1 MREKTYISK
10 PIVDKPLLDTISKP
24 ALIAWFRCNSCP
36 SCKFREEVIDDH
48 PKVDIH
54 WCSDTHLS
62 YNIVDMVEFLGYER
76 E

>member
-1 MREKTYISK
+1 MKNMC
-10 PIVDKPLLDTISKP
+10 DK
-24 ALIAWFRCNSCP
+24 
-36 SCKFREEVIDDH
+36 CKFREEVIDDH

-62 YNIVDMVEFLGYER
+62 YNIVDMVEFLGYEQ

>member
-1 MREKTYISK
+1 MKEKTYISK
-10 PIVDKPLLDTISKP
+10 PIMDNPLLDTISKT

-36 SCKFREEVIDDH
+36 SCKFREEVIDAL

-54 WCSDTHLS
+54 SCSRSHQR

>member
-1 MREKTYISK
+1 MKEKTYISK

-24 ALIAWFRCNSCP
+24 ALIAWFRCNNCT